1 MRNGKRIKMK
11 RKIGIALKFV
21 CLPIAEQE
29 RKTETERAKRIA
41 KQIKSLDN
49 FMLKKEVVV

>member
-11 RKIGIALKFV
+11 RIIGIALKFV

>member
-11 RKIGIALKFV
+11 RIIGIALKFV
-21 CLPIAEQE
+21 CLPIEEQE
-29 RKTETERAKRIA
+29 KQTEINRAKRIA

-49 FMLKKEVVV
+49 FMVLK